1 MPQLVDSPIV
11 RETGSREG
19 TLWLRC
25 QSGPI
30 TSLIAHSGVSSIHRR
45 EHWEPVSGEAALAGW
60 LVVPGSRVPVYH
72 LAALL
77 GQPWSQQPRSALR
90 VRTAGP
96 QFAVGVDSL
105 SRLTLPAGTQ
115 HAALPWVLRKSVRN
129 AVAAIADT
137 GQGLAICVDVELLNP
152 ALNPAMDGGVSHMA
166 ASARQPGMGFA
177 GARGPAAAAVTPG
190 AVGKLLAFHLP
201 GPVAGGTTPLIGLS
215 FLQVL
220 EVAESLPYLPLPGS
234 AAEMPGLVWW
244 RDHPVPFVD
253 LTYCLGG
260 EPTQYR
266 GETILVARGSRSTEA
281 LAIPV
286 GDEVSGMSMTV
297 ACSACSEPFQP
308 RLDCL
313 RGEFDLGWERLLIP
327 DLDKF
332 FA

>member
-1 MPQLVDSPIV
+1 MPQLIESEAV
-11 RETGSREG
+11 RDARTTET

-25 QSGPI
+25 QSGAI

-45 EHWEPVSGEAALAGW
+45 EQWEPVTGESTLAGW
-60 LVVPGSRVPVYH
+60 LTVAGSRIPVYH

-77 GQPWSQQPRSALR
+77 GQPWTQQPKSALR
-90 VRTAGP
+90 VRTSGP

-105 SRLTLPAGTQ
+105 SRLSLAAGTR
-115 HAALPWVLRKSVRN
+115 HAVLPWVLRKSVRN
-129 AVAAIADT
+129 AVAAIANT
-137 GQGLAICVDVELLNP
+137 GQGLAFCLDVELLNQEAGESAP
-152 ALNPAMDGGVSHMA
+152 MA
-166 ASARQPGMGFA
+166 AVPARLPGAMIA
-177 GARGPAAAAVTPG
+177 QGPAAAVTPG

-201 GPVAGGTTPLIGLS
+201 APLAEGATPLIGLS

-220 EVAESLPYLPLPGS
+220 EVAESLPYLTLPGS
-234 AAEMPGLVWW
+234 PAETPGLVWW
-244 RDHPVPFVD
+244 RDHAVPFVD

-260 EPTQYR
+260 EKTPYR
-266 GETILVARGSRSTEA
+266 GETILVARGSRSADA
-281 LAIPV
+281 LAIAV

-297 ACSACSEPFQP
+297 ACSACAEPFQP